1 MAVNM
6 LLELVNLIPLQDSS
20 IVLPTDLWGDAFVI
34 AQFKDNL
41 FNDFQGSWDNFVQSG
56 QAWAL
61 LIGVVVGYIIRS
73 VTSF

>member
-1 MAVNM
+1 VNM
-6 LLELVNLIPLQDSS
+6 LLELINLIPLQDGSFVSS
-20 IVLPTDLWGDAFVI
+20 TNVWGDAFVM

-41 FNDFQGSWDNFVQSG
+41 FNDFQGAWDNFIQTG

-61 LIGVVVGYIIRS
+61 LIGVVVGYVIRS

>member
-1 MAVNM
+1 M
-6 LLELVNLIPLQDSS
+6 LLELINLIPLQDGSFVSS
-20 IVLPTDLWGDAFVI
+20 TNVWGDAFVM

-41 FNDFQGSWDNFVQSG
+41 FNDFQGAWDNFIQTG

-61 LIGVVVGYIIRS
+61 LIGVVVGYVIRS